1 MIRTAE
7 PADAAVIAELLD
19 QLGYPTTAAEVPER
33 LRRIR
38 SEGRGEVFVSVV
50 GGEVGGLVSVQVGP
64 GLTRSEDTAYVST
77 LVVAEGIR
85 GKGVGRELLEVAED
99 YARKHGCPR
108 SWSRQRIIAME
119 PTRSTSDWG
128 GTGPGDAMQR
138 CWGNVSF
145 VSSC

>member
-38 SEGRGEVFVSVV
+38 GEGRGEVFVSVV
-50 GGEVGGLVSVQVGP
+50 AGEVGGLISVQVGP
-64 GLTRSEDTAYVST
+64 GLTRSEDAAYVST
-77 LVVAEGIR
+77 LVVAEEIR

-108 SWSRQRIIAME
+108 IVVA
-119 PTRSTSDWG
+119 TANHRSGAHAFYERLGWEW
-128 GTGPGDAMQR
+128 TGRRYGKLLP
-138 CWGNVSF
+138 
-145 VSSC
+145 

>member
-7 PADAAVIAELLD
+7 PTDSPAIAQLLD
-19 QLGYPTTAAEVPER
+19 QLGYPTTEAEVPER

-50 GGEVGGLVSVQVGP
+50 AGEVGGLVSVQVGP

-85 GKGVGRELLEVAED
+85 GKGVGRELLEIAEG
-99 YARKHGCPR
+99 YARKHDCPR
-108 SWSRQRIIAME
+108 IVVATANHRKGAHAFYERLGWE
-119 PTRSTSDWG
+119 W
-128 GTGPGDAMQR
+128 TGRRYAK
-138 CWGNVSF
+138 VLA
-145 VSSC
+145 

>member
-50 GGEVGGLVSVQVGP
+50 AGEVGGWFRCRWDP
-64 GLTRSEDTAYVST
+64 GSL
-77 LVVAEGIR
+77 
-85 GKGVGRELLEVAED
+85 
-99 YARKHGCPR
+99 ARKTLLMSRPLSLPR
-108 SWSRQRIIAME
+108 
-119 PTRSTSDWG
+119 G
-128 GTGPGDAMQR
+128 
-138 CWGNVSF
+138 
-145 VSSC
+145 

>member
-7 PADAAVIAELLD
+7 PSDAAVIAELLD

-50 GGEVGGLVSVQVGP
+50 AGEVGGLISVQVGP
-64 GLTRSEDTAYVST
+64 GLTRSEDAAYVST
-77 LVVAEGIR
+77 LVVAEEIR

-108 SWSRQRIIAME
+108 IVVA
-119 PTRSTSDWG
+119 TANHRSGAHAFYERLGWEW
-128 GTGPGDAMQR
+128 TGRRYGKLLP
-138 CWGNVSF
+138 
-145 VSSC
+145 

>member
-50 GGEVGGLVSVQVGP
+50 AGEVGGLISVQVGP
-64 GLTRSEDTAYVST
+64 GLTRSEDAAYVST
-77 LVVAEGIR
+77 LVVAEEIR

-108 SWSRQRIIAME
+108 IVVA
-119 PTRSTSDWG
+119 TANHRSGAHAFYERLGWEW
-128 GTGPGDAMQR
+128 TGRRYGKLLP
-138 CWGNVSF
+138 
-145 VSSC
+145 

>member
-7 PADAAVIAELLD
+7 PADSAVIAELLD

-38 SEGRGEVFVSVV
+38 SEGRGEVFVAVV
-50 GGEVGGLVSVQVGP
+50 ADEVGGLVSVQVGP

-85 GKGVGRELLEVAED
+85 GKGVGRELLGIAED
-99 YARKHGCPR
+99 YARKHDCPR
-108 SWSRQRIIAME
+108 IVVATANHRKGAHAFYERLGWE
-119 PTRSTSDWG
+119 W
-128 GTGPGDAMQR
+128 TGRRYAKVLR
-138 CWGNVSF
+138 
-145 VSSC
+145 

>member
-1 MIRTAE
+1 MPQSSPSCSTNSAI
-7 PADAAVIAELLD
+7 PP
-19 QLGYPTTAAEVPER
+19 QLAEVPER

-50 GGEVGGLVSVQVGP
+50 AGEVGGLISVQVGP

-77 LVVAEGIR
+77 LVVAEEIR

-108 SWSRQRIIAME
+108 IVVA
-119 PTRSTSDWG
+119 TANHRSGAHAFYERLGWEW
-128 GTGPGDAMQR
+128 TGRRYGKLLP
-138 CWGNVSF
+138 
-145 VSSC
+145 

>member
-50 GGEVGGLVSVQVGP
+50 AGEVGGLISVQVGP
-64 GLTRSEDTAYVST
+64 GLTRSEDAAYVST
-77 LVVAEGIR
+77 LVVAEEIR

-108 SWSRQRIIAME
+108 IVVA
-119 PTRSTSDWG
+119 TANHRSGAHAFYERLGWEW
-128 GTGPGDAMQR
+128 TGRRYAK
-138 CWGNVSF
+138 VLE
-145 VSSC
+145 